1 MAKKIKW
8 VPTDH
13 PINQPHKSENIE
25 QSFKEEQIQQ
35 IQETMDPEQDDWF
48 LDQILNNTQPDFWW
62 VY

>member
-1 MAKKIKW
+1 MKKQIKW

-25 QSFKEEQIQQ
+25 QSFKEEQIQRIEQ
-35 IQETMDPEQDDWF
+35 VTDPEQDDWF
-48 LDQILNNTQPDFWW
+48 LDQILNHQPDFWW